1 VPECLAAHV
10 ARPAA
15 CRIPDALPA
24 VNAAG
29 IASEIQ
35 AVSAAGGSY
44 IDTRPWFCSAGTCD
58 TLVENMLVYRDDNHI
73 TSTYAK
79 WLTPVVQADLAVA
92 TDGVVPSP
100 PPGTAT
106 GTGPGTAPG
115 SGSNGVVASGRS

>member
-1 VPECLAAHV
+1 
-10 ARPAA
+10 
-15 CRIPDALPA
+15 
-24 VNAAG
+24 
-29 IASEIQ
+29 
-35 AVSAAGGSY
+35 
-44 IDTRPWFCSAGTCD
+44 
-58 TLVENMLVYRDDNHI
+58 MLVYRDDNHI